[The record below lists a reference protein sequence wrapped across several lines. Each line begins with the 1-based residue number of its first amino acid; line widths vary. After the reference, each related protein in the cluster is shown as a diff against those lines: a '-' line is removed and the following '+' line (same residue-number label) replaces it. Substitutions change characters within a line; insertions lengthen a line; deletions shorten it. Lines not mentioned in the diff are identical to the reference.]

1 MMIMQQLM
9 KPKAPEPT
17 EEPEIGSGSGPEI
30 DEEFVP
36 LPASDYQEVCN
47 LKTVE
52 EKVISGSNPDSH
64 VAILSRSRV
73 TKSSKIF
80 TLIATRAGSRLT
92 SRI

>member
-1 MMIMQQLM
+1 MQQLM

-52 EKVISGSNPDSH
+52 EKVTSGFNLNNH
-64 VAILSRSRV
+64 VTILSRSRV
-73 TKSSKIF
+73 TKNSKIF
-80 TLIATRAGSRLT
+80 TLIATRAESRST
-92 SRI
+92 SLI